1 MPNTDRL
8 CPGCMKDNGG
18 QRVCSV
24 CGYDADKNNAP
35 DKLPVKFMI
44 RDRYFVGR
52 TLYSDSF
59 STIYLGY
66 DTVENKAVSIKEYF
80 PSGIAVRNPDK
91 TVYVSREAQFAYNE
105 GLMEFIEV
113 SRKFVG
119 FPLLSLPSVY
129 SVFEEN
135 ATAYAIGETVSG
147 ITLKKF
153 LTRNGGHLR
162 WEQVRPLF
170 LPLID
175 TIKALHD
182 MGIIHGGI
190 SPETIMVCR
199 DGKLRLISV
208 PINSV
213 KSVKSQDGVLLSPM
227 LFDGYSAY
235 EQYTA
240 ESIGEY
246 TDVYSLCATLFTVL
260 IGTVPPS
267 AKDRTEKDSLTIP
280 SHFADELPR
289 QVLVSLAN
297 GLQIKP
303 SGRTPD
309 IEALKN
315 ELIYGETKENVRKA
329 QKSTNASVSSKSK
342 DVSSVSEKPEDK
354 KSSSVKY
361 AAIAAGITAALF
373 LVAALVLALTVFR
386 DQIFKK
392 NEELNNNSMPSIP
405 STASIGDVDSA
416 ALESKKLYN
425 VPDLRGK
432 YYSEIIDSDE
442 CRHVKIV
449 LKGKE
454 YSESFLRGQICA
466 QSITPGE
473 SAEHDSVLEITIS
486 LGPKE
491 IKMPDVSGLTANEAK
506 IELLKIGLLYN
517 NIEIIDEYDS
527 DSKPGIVL
535 RQDPERGELI
545 NAEVHV
551 RVFINSYKGED
562 SSDEDN

>member
-18 QRVCSV
+18 QRICSV

-44 RDRYFVGR
+44 RDRYFVGK

-59 STIYLGY
+59 STVYLGF
-66 DTVENKAVSIKEYF
+66 DMIENKTVCIKEYF
-80 PSGIAVRNPDK
+80 PSGVALRNPDK
-91 TVYVSREAQFAYNE
+91 TVSPFREAQFAYNE

-113 SRKFVG
+113 NKSFIG
-119 FPLLSLPSVY
+119 FPLSSLPSVF

-135 ATAYAIGETVSG
+135 ATAYAICETVSG

-153 LTRNGGHLR
+153 LARNGGHLR

-175 TIKALHD
+175 TLKALHD
-182 MGIIHGGI
+182 MGIVHGAI
-190 SPETIMVCR
+190 SPDTVIVCR
-199 DGKLRLISV
+199 DGKLRLASV

-213 KSVKSQDGVLLSPM
+213 KNVKHAEQITVSPM

-235 EQYTA
+235 EQYSA
-240 ESIGEY
+240 DGIGKY
-246 TDVYSLCATLFTVL
+246 TDVYGICSTLFTVL
-260 IGTVPPS
+260 IGAVPPS
-267 AKDRTEKDSLTIP
+267 AEERINKDCLTIP

-303 SGRTPD
+303 SERTAD
-309 IEALKN
+309 IETLKN
-315 ELIYGETKENVRKA
+315 ELIYGETKENNRRVQR
-329 QKSTNASVSSKSK
+329 SSKGVTNEKKNVSPAGTGK
-342 DVSSVSEKPEDK
+342 DEDK
-354 KSSSVKY
+354 KSSGVKY
-361 AAIAAGITAALF
+361 AAIAAGITAAFF
-373 LVAALVLALTVFR
+373 LALALILALTVFK
-386 DQIFKK
+386 DQLFKK
-392 NEELNNNSMPSIP
+392 NEQLSNNDLPSIP
-405 STASIGDVDSA
+405 STASIGDVDSS
-416 ALESKKLYN
+416 ALESKRLYD
-425 VPDLRGK
+425 VPDLLGK

-442 CRHVKIV
+442 CKHVKIV
-449 LKGKE
+449 LKNKE
-454 YSESFLRGQICA
+454 YSDKFLRGQICA
-466 QSITPGE
+466 QSIRGGQA
-473 SAEHDSVLEITIS
+473 AEHDSVLEITIS

-491 IKMPDVSGLTANEAK
+491 MKMPDVSGLTADKAK

-527 DSKPGIVL
+527 DSTPGIVL
-535 RQDPERGELI
+535 RQDPERGEII
-545 NAEVHV
+545 NAELHV
-551 RVFINSYKGED
+551 RVFVNSYKGE
-562 SSDEDN
+562 SENDN